1 MSKEMRNRLFS
12 ILKIVFAVALFII
25 VVFTFYKELSH
36 INLKETLHSF
46 GKINRVSLVLLFLA
60 GGASII
66 VLSMYDVILAKTLN
80 LKISLLKTVRVGYI
94 VNALN
99 AVVGFGGFIGASV
112 RFLFYKN
119 ATEDKK
125 ALVHTISIVL
135 ISMLTGLSLLSILV
149 VLHIFDVSHIFSPY
163 PWIKWLM
170 YVVALFLPAFVIM
183 TILKPVQKTHRLLGV
198 YCTIVSGVEWFVAA
212 LVLYM
217 ALMMVGVQLP
227 FSTFMGIFIIA
238 ALTGLISFIPGG
250 FGTFDLV
257 VLLGLKHIN
266 VSKEEIVLAL
276 LLYRF
281 AYYLFP
287 VLVAL
292 ILSTFE
298 FRSTAKRYWEGS
310 RISVPVKDMSSLL
323 ASYQKDI
330 IARAP
335 SFSIAVLLLFTS
347 LVFFLNNLT
356 IIYDGLYDPNHY
368 IYYII
373 VSVHTCACLLLLL
386 NVVGVYRLSKR
397 AILFSIISIVLIFIA
412 TAYTYA
418 SFMLLSWLI
427 VMLILLLVFYRRA
440 RVIKRPFRYNKL
452 LLSFAIGAIIL
463 YINHLVISTT
473 FYTLDIYHIEVDTSI
488 LRYYFWFTVLLVAII
503 VGVIV
508 WWFEYR
514 YRLSNKRDDIDTCTT
529 IVNQYGGNY
538 LSHLMYSG
546 DKKFFINENEDAFL
560 MYRYQHNAYIVL
572 GDPIGNPDAFHQLLE
587 VFYREAE
594 YLGYDIIFYQVT
606 ERNMSLYHSF
616 GNQFFK
622 LGEESV
628 VDLTTFTTSGK
639 KKRGLRATLNKL
651 DDLKI
656 SFEVLEPPFSQ
667 DLINELKQISDAWLA
682 DKEEMHFSVG
692 SFDEN
697 YLSQAPIAILKDENQ
712 SIIAFCSL
720 MPTYYRSTM
729 SVDLIRWNPEIEL
742 PLMDALYLNMLLWS
756 QANHYERF
764 NMGMATLS
772 NVGQIPYS
780 FYGERIAGRVFEHF
794 NGLYRFQGLRRYKEK
809 FNPNWEPRF
818 LVYRKRH
825 SLWVSMLKVMRVIR
839 KSK

>member
-1 MSKEMRNRLFS
+1 MSKEMRSRLFS

-25 VVFTFYKELSH
+25 VVFTLYKELSH

-125 ALVHTISIVL
+125 ALIHTISIVL

-183 TILKPVQKTHRLLGV
+183 TILKPVQKAHRLLGV
-198 YCTIVSGVEWFVAA
+198 YCTVVSGVEWFVAA

-238 ALTGLISFIPGG
+238 ALSGLISFIPGG

-257 VLLGLKHIN
+257 VLLGLKHLN
-266 VSKEEIVLAL
+266 VPEEEIVLAL

-298 FRSTAKRYWEGS
+298 FRGTAKRYWEDS
-310 RISVPVKDMSSLL
+310 RISVPVKDMTSLL

-397 AILFSIISIVLIFIA
+397 AILFSIISIVLIFVA

-452 LLSFAIGAIIL
+452 LLSFVISAIIL

-514 YRLSNKRDDIDTCTT
+514 YRLSNKRDDIDTCAA

-546 DKKFFINENEDAFL
+546 DKKFFINEKQDAFL

-587 VFYREAE
+587 AFYREAE

-628 VDLTTFTTSGK
+628 IDLTTFTTSGK

-651 DDLKI
+651 DDLNI

-667 DLINELKQISDAWLA
+667 ALISELKHISDEWLA

-697 YLSQAPIAILKDENQ
+697 YLSKAPIAILKDENQ

-756 QANHYERF
+756 QANDYERF

>member
-1 MSKEMRNRLFS
+1 MSKKMRSRLLS

-25 VVFTFYKELSH
+25 VVFTLYKELSH
-36 INLKETLHSF
+36 INIKETIHAF
-46 GKINRVSLVLLFLA
+46 GKINRVWLVLLFIS

-80 LKISLLKTVRVGYI
+80 LKISLVKTIRVGYI

-112 RFLFYKN
+112 RFLFYKH
-119 ATEDKK
+119 ATDDKK
-125 ALVHTISIVL
+125 ALLHTISIVL

-149 VLHIFDVSHIFSPY
+149 VLHVFNISHLFSPY

-170 YVVALFLPAFVIM
+170 YIVALFLPIFVIF
-183 TILKPVQKTHRLLGV
+183 TVIKPVQKTQKFLGV
-198 YCTIVSGVEWFVAA
+198 YCTLVSSVEWIVAA

-217 ALMMVGVQLP
+217 ALSMVGIHIP

-238 ALTGLISFIPGG
+238 ALSGLISFIPGG

-257 VLLGLKHIN
+257 IILGLKSLNIA
-266 VSKEEIVLAL
+266 EESIVLAL

-287 VLVAL
+287 VLIAL

-298 FRSTAKRYWEGS
+298 FRGTAKRYWEDS
-310 RISVPVKDMSSLL
+310 RILVPVKDMSSLL

-335 SFSIAVLLLFTS
+335 SFSIAILLMFTS
-347 LVFFLNNLT
+347 LLFFLNNLT

-373 VSVHTCACLLLLL
+373 VSVHTCACLLLFL

-418 SFMLLSWLI
+418 SFILLSWLI
-427 VMLILLLVFYRRA
+427 VMLILLLIFYRRA
-440 RVIKRPFRYNKL
+440 RVIKRPFRYSKL
-452 LLSFAIGAIIL
+452 CLSFIMGAIVL
-463 YINHLVISTT
+463 YINHIVIASA
-473 FYTLDIYHIEVDTSI
+473 FYTLDIYHIELDTSI
-488 LRYYFWFTVLLVAII
+488 LRYYFWFTILLVAVI
-503 VGVIV
+503 VGTIV
-508 WWFEYR
+508 WWFEHR
-514 YRLSNKRDDIDTCTT
+514 HRISNARENSELCEAI
-529 IVNQYGGNY
+529 IQQYGGNY

-546 DKKFFINENEDAFL
+546 DKQFFVDEQEDAFL
-560 MYRYQHNAYIVL
+560 MYRYQRSAYIVL
-572 GDPIGNPDAFHQLLE
+572 GDPIGNPHSFHNLLE
-587 VFYREAE
+587 SFYQEAE

-606 ERNMSLYHSF
+606 DKNMSLYHSF

-622 LGEESV
+622 LGEEAV
-628 VDLTTFTTSGK
+628 IDLTSFTTSGK
-639 KKRGLRATLNKL
+639 KKRGLRATLNKF
-651 DDLKI
+651 DDLNYK
-656 SFEVLEPPFSQ
+656 FEVKEPPFSQ
-667 DLINELKQISDAWLA
+667 QLIFDLKKISDEWLA
-682 DKEEMHFSVG
+682 DKNEMHFSVG
-692 SFDEN
+692 SFNEA
-697 YLSQAPIAILKDENQ
+697 YLSKAPIAIIKDSNEA
-712 SIIAFCSL
+712 IIAFCTL
-720 MPTYYRSTM
+720 MPTYYKGTI
-729 SVDLIRWNPEIEL
+729 SVDLIRWRTDVAL
-742 PLMDALYLNMLLWS
+742 PLMDGLYLNMLLWS
-756 QANHYERF
+756 QKQNYQRF

-780 FYGERIAGRVFEHF
+780 FYGERIAGRIFEHF
-794 NGLYRFQGLRRYKEK
+794 NGLYRFQGLRKYKEK
-809 FNPNWEPRF
+809 FNPQWEPRF

-825 SLWVSMLKVMRVIR
+825 SLWVSMIKVMRVIR
-839 KSK
+839 KHK

>member
-1 MSKEMRNRLFS
+1 MSKEMRSRLFS
-12 ILKIVFAVALFII
+12 ILKVVFAVALFSI
-25 VVFTFYKELSH
+25 VVFTLYKELSH
-36 INLKETLHSF
+36 INIKETIQSF
-46 GKINRVSLVLLFLA
+46 GKINRVWLVALFVI
-60 GGASII
+60 GGASIV
-66 VLSMYDVILAKTLN
+66 VLSMYDVILAKSLN
-80 LKISLLKTVRVGYI
+80 LKISLLKTIRVGYI

-119 ATEDKK
+119 ATDDKR
-125 ALVHTISIVL
+125 ALLHTISIVL

-149 VLHIFDVSHIFSPY
+149 VIHVFDVSHLFTPY

-170 YVVALFLPAFVIM
+170 YVVALFLPVFVIF
-183 TILKPVQKTHRLLGV
+183 TILRPVQENQKLLGV
-198 YCTIVSGVEWFVAA
+198 YCTIVSSVEWLVAA

-217 ALMMVGVQLP
+217 ALTMVGVHE
-227 FSTFMGIFIIA
+227 SISIFMGIFIIA
-238 ALTGLISFIPGG
+238 ALSGLISFIPGG

-257 VLLGLKHIN
+257 VLLGLKHLNID
-266 VSKEEIVLAL
+266 EESIVLGL

-298 FRSTAKRYWEGS
+298 FRGTAKHYWEDA
-310 RISVPVKDMSSLL
+310 RILVPVRDMTSLL
-323 ASYQKDI
+323 SSYQKDI

-335 SFSIAVLLLFTS
+335 SFSIAILLMFTS
-347 LVFFLNNLT
+347 ILFFLNNLT

-397 AILFSIISIVLIFIA
+397 AILFSIISIILIFIV

-418 SFMLLSWLI
+418 SFILLSWLV
-427 VMLILLLVFYRRA
+427 VMLILLFIFYRRA
-440 RVIKRPFRYNKL
+440 RVIKRPFRYLKL
-452 LLSFAIGAIIL
+452 CLSFIMGALVL
-463 YINHLVISTT
+463 YINHIVIAST
-473 FYTLDIYHIEVDTSI
+473 FYTLDIYHIEIDTSI
-488 LRYYFWFTVLLVAII
+488 LRYYFWFTILLVAVI
-503 VGVIV
+503 VGLIV

-514 YRLSNKRDDIDTCTT
+514 YRISNTREDAKICAS
-529 IVNQYGGNY
+529 IVKQYGGNY

-546 DKKFFINENEDAFL
+546 DKKFFINENEDAFI
-560 MYRYQHNAYIVL
+560 MYRYQRNAYIVL
-572 GDPIGNPDAFHQLLE
+572 GDPIGKPQSFYSLLE
-587 VFYREAE
+587 SFYQEAE

-606 ERNMSLYHSF
+606 DRNMSLYHSF

-622 LGEESV
+622 LGEEAV
-628 VDLTTFTTSGK
+628 IDLNEFTISGK

-651 DDLKI
+651 DDLKYT
-656 SFEVLEPPFSQ
+656 FEVIEPPFTQ
-667 DLINELKQISDAWLA
+667 ALITDLKTISDEWLA
-682 DKEEMHFSVG
+682 DKKEMHFSVG
-692 SFDEN
+692 SFNES
-697 YLSQAPIAILKDENQ
+697 YLSKAPIAIIKD
-712 SIIAFCSL
+712 SDGLIIAFCTL
-720 MPTYYRSTM
+720 MPTYYKGTI
-729 SVDLIRWNPEIEL
+729 SVDLIRWKPDCTL
-742 PLMDALYLNMLLWS
+742 PLMDGLYLNMLLWS
-756 QANHYERF
+756 QKQNYQHF

-772 NVGQIPYS
+772 NVGQLPYS

-794 NGLYRFQGLRRYKEK
+794 NGLYRFQGLRKYKEK

-825 SLWVSMLKVMRVIR
+825 SLWLSMIKVMRVIR
-839 KSK
+839 KHK

>member
-1 MSKEMRNRLFS
+1 M
-12 ILKIVFAVALFII
+12 KIVFAVALFII

>member
-1 MSKEMRNRLFS
+1 MTKELRSKLFT
-12 ILKIVFAVALFII
+12 ILKIAFALTLFTIVAITL
-25 VVFTFYKELSH
+25 YKELSH
-36 INLKETLHSF
+36 INLKDAIKSF
-46 GKINRVSLVLLFLA
+46 SKINRFWLVALFLS

-66 VLSMYDVILAKTLN
+66 VLSIYDVILAKTLK
-80 LKISLLKTVRVGYI
+80 LKIGLAKTIRIGYI

-119 ATEDKK
+119 TTDDKK
-125 ALVHTISIVL
+125 TLFHTISIVL

-149 VLHIFDVSHIFSPY
+149 VIHVFDISHIFTPY
-163 PWIKWLM
+163 PWVKWLM
-170 YVVALFLPAFVIM
+170 YVVALFLPIFVVF
-183 TILKPVQKTHRLLGV
+183 TIIKPVQKTHRLLGV

-217 ALMMVGVQLP
+217 SMAIVGVQIP
-227 FSTFMGIFIIA
+227 FATFMGIFILA
-238 ALTGLISFIPGG
+238 ALSGLISFIPGG

-257 VLLGLKHIN
+257 VLLGLKALN
-266 VSKEEIVLAL
+266 VNEEAIVLGL
-276 LLYRF
+276 SLYRF

-287 VLVAL
+287 VLIAL

-298 FRSTAKRYWEGS
+298 FRSTAKRYWEDS
-310 RISVPVKDMSSLL
+310 RILVPVKDMTSLL
-323 ASYQKDI
+323 GSYQKDI
-330 IARAP
+330 IARIP
-335 SFSIAVLLLFTS
+335 SFAIALLLLFTS

-373 VSVHTCACLLLLL
+373 VSIHTCACLLLLL
-386 NVVGVYRLSKR
+386 NVIGVYKLSKR
-397 AILFSIISIVLIFIA
+397 AILFSIISVLFIFIA

-418 SFMLLSWLI
+418 SFILLSWLTVI
-427 VMLILLLVFYRRA
+427 FILLLVFYRRA
-440 RVIKRPFRYNKL
+440 RVIKRPFRYSKL
-452 LLSFAIGAIIL
+452 LLSVITGAIIL
-463 YINHLVISTT
+463 YINHLVIKST
-473 FYTLDIYHIEVDTSI
+473 FYSLEIYHIEMLTSI
-488 LRYYFWFTVLLVAII
+488 LRYYFWITILLVAII

-514 YRLSNKRDDIDTCTT
+514 YRSSNSRDNIATCESIIDKY
-529 IVNQYGGNY
+529 NGNY

-546 DKKFFINENEDAFL
+546 DKKFFINDNKDAFV
-560 MYRYQHNAYIVL
+560 MYRYHNNTYIIL
-572 GDPIGNPDAFHQLLE
+572 GDPIGNSESFYSLLE
-587 VFYREAE
+587 AFYKEAE

-606 ERNMSLYHSF
+606 DKYMSLYHSF

-622 LGEESV
+622 LGEEAV
-628 VDLTTFTTSGK
+628 INLTSFTTSGK

-651 DDLKI
+651 DDLGY

-667 DLINELKQISDAWLA
+667 QMITDLKAISDEWLA
-682 DKEEMHFSVG
+682 DKNEMHFSVG
-692 SFDEN
+692 GFDEH
-697 YLSQAPIAILKDENQ
+697 YISQAPIGVLKDNEQ
-712 SIIAFCSL
+712 SVIAFCTL
-720 MPTYYRSTM
+720 MPTYYNGVI
-729 SVDLIRWNPEIEL
+729 SVDLIRWKQDIEL
-742 PLMDALYLNMLLWS
+742 PLMDSLYLNMLLWS
-756 QANHYERF
+756 KDNNYEHF

-809 FNPNWEPRF
+809 FNPKWEPRF
-818 LVYRKRH
+818 LVYRKH
-825 SLWVSMLKVMRVIR
+825 QSLWVSMLKVMRVIR
-839 KSK
+839 KNN